1 MPLYKII
8 KVNSHTKVYVW
19 KVTESFQELKET
31 IFLKTTSE
39 DRVQKMKSKI
49 HQCGF
54 LSIRH
59 LLQEAGYTDS
69 DLYYSNSG
77 KPHLKDEKHIS
88 ITHSF
93 EFSAIVISDEEVG
106 IDIEKCR
113 DKVIKIAPKFTKN
126 KSLSSNKEGKIKQLT
141 AIWGAKESLYKI
153 YPYEGLLFRKHI
165 KVDDFDVG
173 DNKSIAWIEKG
184 TWNKSYKVNFV
195 PVENYMLVYALPFS

>member
-1 MPLYKII
+1 MPLYKTI

-31 IFLKTTSE
+31 IFLQTKSE

-59 LLQEAGYTDS
+59 LLKEAGYTDN

-93 EFSAIVISDEEVG
+93 QFSAIVISDKEVG

-113 DKVIKIAPKFTKN
+113 DKVIKIASKFTEN
-126 KSLSSNKEGKIKQLT
+126 KCLSSNKEDKIKQLT

-165 KVDDFDVG
+165 KVDDFGVSDR
-173 DNKSIAWIEKG
+173 KSIAWIEKG
-184 TWNKSYKVNFV
+184 TWNKSYKVSFV
-195 PVENYMLVYALPFS
+195 PVENYMLVYALPFC